1 VTRATDIPDGA
12 ARLIDIVGLN
22 GTVDRCGECE
32 YCAHEILLFLMFISN
47 RALGRENP
55 IRRYVS
61 KIYSYFFNVKC
72 MLRVFCRNTSRI
84 FEYVFVFCHFFE
96 YSFGIEKSS
105 SQATDIQ
112 VYGFELPQQK
122 RISHD

>member
-12 ARLIDIVGLN
+12 ARLIDVVGLN
-22 GTVDRCGECE
+22 GAVDRCGECE

-47 RALGRENP
+47 RALGRESP

-61 KIYSYFFNVKC
+61 KIYSYFLNVKC

-84 FEYVFVFCHFFE
+84 FEYVFVLCHIFE